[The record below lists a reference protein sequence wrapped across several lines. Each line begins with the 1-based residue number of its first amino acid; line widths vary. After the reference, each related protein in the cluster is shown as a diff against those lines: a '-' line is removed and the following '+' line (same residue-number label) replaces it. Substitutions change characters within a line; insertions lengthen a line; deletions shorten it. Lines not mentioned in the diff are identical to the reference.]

1 MTLWRLSQ
9 ILKKNDITKG
19 EIASCKGRNA
29 GIVMINYID
38 LFAGAGG
45 LSEGFTASGYH
56 SVAHVEMNADAC
68 MTLKTRACYYYLKET
83 GMESKYKDYLKG
95 LIDRDELYSSIPEK
109 ILDTV
114 INETMSE
121 EGMHNLLEKIS
132 CLMKQ
137 QKVESIDLIVGG
149 PPCQAYSLVGRA
161 VKGEDM
167 KNDPRNY
174 LYKVYLKVLSQYRPR
189 MFVFENVPGLLTAN
203 KGKYFEDMR
212 KAFYDAGYNLDFRIL
227 NAKNFNVLQS
237 RQRVILIGWLKEMGM
252 YYPDFKENKYHH
264 TVKDILED
272 LPRIQ
277 AGEQNNDYAS
287 EKYSEYLTETEI
299 RKKEDIL
306 TWHVSRPNI
315 ERDKEIYKTVINAWD
330 AEKRRIKYTE
340 LPDEL
345 CTHNNRTAFL
355 DRFKVVA
362 ADLPTSHTMM
372 AHISKD
378 GHYFIHPD
386 INQARSITV
395 REAARIQSFPDDF
408 FFEGSRT
415 AAFTQIGNAVPP
427 LMAKG
432 IAEELKIQ
440 LEEKNE

>member
-1 MTLWRLSQ
+1 
-9 ILKKNDITKG
+9 
-19 EIASCKGRNA
+19 
-29 GIVMINYID
+29 MINYID

-45 LSEGFTASGYH
+45 LSEGFMASGYH
-56 SVAHVEMNADAC
+56 PVAHVEMNAYAC

-83 GMESKYKDYLKG
+83 GGEYIYKDYLQG
-95 LIDRDELYSSIPEK
+95 LINREELYSSVPK
-109 ILDTV
+109 STLDTV

-121 EGMHNLLEKIS
+121 EGIPELFSMINN
-132 CLMKQ
+132 LMKQ

-161 VKGEDM
+161 VKGDGM
-167 KNDPRNY
+167 KEDPRNY
-174 LYKVYLKVLSQYRPR
+174 LYKIYLKVLSQYKPR

-203 KGKYFEDMR
+203 NGMFFEDMR
-212 KAFYDAGYNLDFRIL
+212 RDFDEAGYNLNFRVL
-227 NAKNFNVLQS
+227 NAKDFNVLQS
-237 RQRVILIGWLKEMGM
+237 RQRVILIGWLKGTNM
-252 YYPDFKENKYHH
+252 YYPEFEEKAHYYF
-264 TVKDILED
+264 VKCIFED
-272 LPRIQ
+272 LPSIQ
-277 AGEQNNDYAS
+277 AGEENNN
-287 EKYSEYLTETEI
+287 YSTNNYNEYLENTGI
-299 RKKEDIL
+299 RKHDDIL

-315 ERDKEIYKTVINAWD
+315 ERDREIYRIVINAWD
-330 AEKRRIKYTE
+330 SEKKRIQYTE

-345 CTHNNRTAFL
+345 CTHKNRTAFL

-362 ADLPTSHTMM
+362 ADIPTSHTMV

-378 GHYFIHPD
+378 GHYYIHPD

-408 FFEGSRT
+408 YFEGSRT

-432 IAEELKIQ
+432 IATELKKQ
-440 LEEKNE
+440 LEKED